1 MSVQTNQKN
10 WNHESEDDDYL
21 GTMWRMVMAYF
32 KVIISIGVGNWIP
45 GLLTVS
51 SWTVLNV
58 KQE

>member
-21 GTMWRMVMAYF
+21 GTMWGMVMAYF
-32 KVIISIGVGNWIP
+32 KVIISIGVGNWTP
-45 GLLTVS
+45 GLLTDS

-58 KQE
+58 KQ